1 MLTCGIKL
9 CFFSLCGIKAW
20 EFLCVHTRRKWN
32 WLHIFGVLTTSLYPV
47 IFLFLPPFLLH
58 SGPPL
63 LLLNPLLL
71 QLPLPLLQELLVV
84 LPGSLL
90 TCLPLG
96 LLDSCGVMGTHTQT
110 HAVCNGLMYMPPS
123 EHASMTLNK
132 LITTVMAQLQV
143 MWPGFSSEHKANSS
157 TSQLEPQLWPL
168 HSLQTHRKHTNAT
181 KAHGSLRL
189 TCITSLR
196 SHTKHQPSL
205 NCDYY
210 ATWILWLRQWL
221 GLWPRL
227 WPKCQRITSPQSPSK
242 FITLVHVAK
251 KTTISQRGKV
261 NTPYRQQQLLQTH
274 AQFQNKTLT
283 ILFLT
288 LLPAFTGQPLSLI
301 NLVKE

>member
-132 LITTVMAQLQV
+132 LITTVMASCRSCDRALALNTKQI
-143 MWPGFSSEHKANSS
+143 P
-157 TSQLEPQLWPL
+157 PPL
-168 HSLQTHRKHTNAT
+168 SWSHSFDHCTASRHTENIPT
-181 KAHGSLRL
+181 QQRL
-189 TCITSLR
+189 T
-196 SHTKHQPSL
+196 
-205 NCDYY
+205 
-210 ATWILWLRQWL
+210 ALWGSPALHHSGVIQN
-221 GLWPRL
+221 
-227 WPKCQRITSPQSPSK
+227 TSP
-242 FITLVHVAK
+242 
-251 KTTISQRGKV
+251 R
-261 NTPYRQQQLLQTH
+261 
-274 AQFQNKTLT
+274 
-283 ILFLT
+283 
-288 LLPAFTGQPLSLI
+288 
-301 NLVKE
+301 